1 VFLAVVWS
9 IAGGVVLLLVS
20 FSWVGARVSE
30 LRPEAAVRK
39 PSAADVARC
48 RQVVKAL
55 PRPPPE
61 LRAQKGRMYGA
72 WRLGHLFG
80 EREARVMLRQTDPV
94 QLARSSEDARG
105 IAKDLEVP
113 DLPPPGRESVWT
125 GLSKFTN
132 SLAADPECI
141 GAALESRHSLR
152 HAEMFRLGA
161 VAGFAAFERLSG
173 GETSL
178 EPEIET
184 YAAAAGISIELW
196 RPLVEKF
203 AQDSDRNQATRSAI
217 SRIEQY
223 IKGQD

>member
-1 VFLAVVWS
+1 MFLTVVWC
-9 IAGGVVLLLVS
+9 IAGGVVFLLVS
-20 FSWVGARVSE
+20 FSWAAARVSE
-30 LRPEAAVRK
+30 LRPEAGVSK
-39 PSAADVARC
+39 PSPAAVARC

-55 PRPPPE
+55 PGPSPE

-80 EREARVMLRQTDPV
+80 EREARVMLRRTDPD

-105 IAKDLEVP
+105 IAKGLEVP
-113 DLPPPGRESVWT
+113 DLPPPGRGPVWT
-125 GLSKFTN
+125 GVSKFAN
-132 SLAADPECI
+132 SLAADPECV

-178 EPEIET
+178 EPEVAT
-184 YAAAAGISIELW
+184 YAAAAGISAELW
-196 RPLVEKF
+196 RPLVEKLPP
-203 AQDSDRNQATRSAI
+203 DSDRSQAIRSAI
-217 SRIEQY
+217 SRIEQH